1 MCKYKCFIELRNT
14 KDYQKDKK
22 FANDRFTV
30 TLKKDTFTFTAVC
43 GIL

>member
-30 TLKKDTFTFTAVC
+30 TMPDVDLTRNVNVR
-43 GIL
+43 